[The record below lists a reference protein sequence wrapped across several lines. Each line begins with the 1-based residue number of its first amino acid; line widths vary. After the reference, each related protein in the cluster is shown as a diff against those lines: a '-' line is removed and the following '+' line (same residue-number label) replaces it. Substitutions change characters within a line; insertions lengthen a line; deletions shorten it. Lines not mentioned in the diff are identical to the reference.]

1 MNPLIEV
8 LLMILDLFKWSL
20 IIYVLISVLIQ
31 FGIVNRY
38 NSIVNMIQSSLA
50 QIHEPILQK
59 LRKFIP
65 IFGSLDITPIVVFM
79 LIHLLSGF
87 LRNITYY

>member
-1 MNPLIEV
+1 MNPLVEV

-38 NSIVNMIQSSLA
+38 NSFVNMIQNSLA
-50 QIHEPILQK
+50 QIHEPILQQ

-65 IFGSLDITPIVVFM
+65 IFGSLDITPIIVFM
-79 LIHLLSGF
+79 IIHLISGF
-87 LRNITYY
+87 LRNYI

>member
-31 FGIVNRY
+31 FGIINRY
-38 NSIVNMIQSSLA
+38 NSIVKMIQSSLA

-87 LRNITYY
+87 LRNIT